1 MERIIF
7 KRNAD
12 GSLTAPD
19 TVKQE
24 VAARFKANRGTLDR
38 EIIDCAAADLVK
50 AVKQEMYSTGKSYDE
65 ISRHL
70 VTTNGWFG
78 LSVAAFA
85 EDGERSKRDLGV
97 EIASA

>member
-1 MERIIF
+1 M
-7 KRNAD
+7 
-12 GSLTAPD
+12 GAPG
-19 TVKQE
+19 VGAPG
-24 VAARFKANRGTLDR
+24 VAAFAPVAGRGVG
-38 EIIDCAAADLVK
+38 AAADLVA